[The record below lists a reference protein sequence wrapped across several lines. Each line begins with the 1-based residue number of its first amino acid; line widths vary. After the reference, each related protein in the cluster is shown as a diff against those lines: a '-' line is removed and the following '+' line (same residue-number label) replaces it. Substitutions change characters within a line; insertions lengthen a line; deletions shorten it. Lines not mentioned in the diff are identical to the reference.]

1 MEPTDNGSTQT
12 PATAFFD
19 SVARYIL
26 AQHANEIP
34 DLRRAI
40 VLLPNYHVAQ
50 PLAQALSSAAKLP
63 ALLLPKMVTFS
74 DWSQSVPLA
83 APVVPDTC
91 RAATLY
97 QALRARK
104 WFADADLWGIA
115 SELLGLLDELTQHR
129 VTLPQDEED
138 FLAQLER
145 AYQAKRNAAMQ
156 FEARVVHE
164 LWYAMSA
171 SGELDA
177 ARAYQQRLA
186 QLARQAD
193 APLYVLPTSSLAA
206 PEARFLEG
214 YAELAPVKVF
224 DLREMVAEDESCA
237 VLRTLSPA
245 LSRKREITSDLAAVF
260 GQPSRM
266 ASSSIRESGYSP
278 LPLAGEGL
286 GERVGLRDQA
296 THLREHFPQAV
307 LTHPSAG
314 SGGCPTKSSM
324 GRTGR
329 KLSLFGAHGLEQEA
343 RAAEVQVRRWLL
355 AGKQNIALVAQD
367 RLVARRVRALLERA
381 GVLVRDESGW
391 TMSTLAV
398 STVLMRWLDAL
409 QSDFYYQDL
418 LDLLKSPFIFADQN
432 ASVRKQAVYQLEQLV
447 RKHGVASRL
456 DAFLDLA
463 YGENEVQMALVRL
476 RQAAEALRK
485 NSDTLSGWL
494 RALDESLVIL
504 GVTQGLAADAAG
516 AQLLQALQIWQQELA
531 ADSTR
536 FSRAEWR
543 HWLAQQLDA
552 HTFRDS
558 SIDSPVLLTHLA
570 ATRWRSFDAVLLLG
584 ADASHLPSTN
594 NGSVWFNDAV
604 RSTLGLPTRECQLAQ
619 QRDDLLA
626 LLAMNDTVLA
636 TWQASKSGEKNLLS
650 PYLEML
656 RALHE
661 LAYGDDL
668 AERELG
674 ALLEQAQVRVPE
686 DRGQKTEDRGF
697 VAATRQFINKGVV
710 KPHDT
715 LSSALCPLPSA
726 MPHPSVPH
734 SLIPSHISASGYNS
748 LVACPYQFYARHML
762 RLNELDEVRESVE
775 KRDYGEW
782 VHGILHRFHQQ
793 FPVLAEHSR
802 SALEQMLRHIS
813 SEVFAPTVERDYLA
827 RAWLLRWQQ
836 AIPAYLDAQL
846 KSEAEGWRYQ
856 NGEVPF
862 ELPLTGELTL
872 HGRIDRVDA
881 RESECRV
888 LDYKMMEATRLRN
901 KLKEAGEDVQLACY
915 AHVYEADE
923 AAFISI
929 EKDKVVAV
937 APPQDLPE
945 LAGANIERLLE
956 VFTQMREGAAMP
968 AHGVDEACAYCEM
981 RGLCRKSEWSAA

>member
-1 MEPTDNGSTQT
+1 MKPAINGGAQT
-12 PATAFFD
+12 ASAVFFD
-19 SVARYIL
+19 SVARHIL
-26 AQHANEIP
+26 AQHAHEIP

-50 PLAQALSSAAKLP
+50 PLAQALARLTKRP
-63 ALLLPKMVTFS
+63 ALLLPQMVTLN
-74 DWSQSVPLA
+74 DWAQSVPLSSS
-83 APVVPDTC
+83 VVPDTC

-115 SELLGLLDELTQHR
+115 SELRSLLDELTQHH

-138 FLAQLER
+138 FLSQLES
-145 AYQAKRNAAMQ
+145 AYQAKRNASMQ

-186 QLARQAD
+186 HLALQAD
-193 APLYVLPTSSLAA
+193 APLVVLLASTLAA
-206 PEARFLEG
+206 PEAHFLEA
-214 YAELAPVKVF
+214 YAEHAPVKVF
-224 DLREMVAEDESCA
+224 DLREMAVDEASCA
-237 VLRTLSPA
+237 VLHTA
-245 LSRKREITSDLAAVF
+245 LQL
-260 GQPSRM
+260 PS
-266 ASSSIRESGYSP
+266 SH
-278 LPLAGEGL
+278 
-286 GERVGLRDQA
+286 LRDQA
-296 THLREHFPQAV
+296 AHLREHYPHAV
-307 LTHPSAG
+307 LNLPSTD
-314 SGGCPTKSSM
+314 SDGCPTKSSM
-324 GRTGR
+324 GRT
-329 KLSLFGAHGLEQEA
+329 LSLFGAHSLEQEA

-355 AGKQNIALVAQD
+355 AGKQSIALVAQD

-381 GVLVRDESGW
+381 GVLVCDESGW

-418 LDLLKSPFIFADQN
+418 LDLLKSPFIFADQ
-432 ASVRKQAVYQLEQLV
+432 SSQERKQAVYQLEQLV
-447 RKHGVASRL
+447 RKHGVASHL

-463 YGENEVQMALVRL
+463 HGANEVQVALVRL
-476 RQAAEALRK
+476 RQAAETLRK

-494 RALDESLVIL
+494 HALDDSLAVL
-504 GVTQGLAADAAG
+504 GVTQGLGGDAAG
-516 AQLLQALQIWQQELA
+516 AQLLQALKTWQQELA
-531 ADSTR
+531 ADNTR
-536 FSRAEWR
+536 FSLAEWR

-558 SIDSPVLLTHLA
+558 AIDSPVLLTHLA

-584 ADASHLPSTN
+584 ADATHLPSGD

-604 RSTLGLPTRECQLAQ
+604 RSTLGLPTREVHLAQ

-674 ALLEQAQVRVPE
+674 ALLEDVQVRGT
-686 DRGQKTEDRGF
+686 DF
-697 VAATRQFINKGVV
+697 
-710 KPHDT
+710 
-715 LSSALCPLPSA
+715 PLPEAAA
-726 MPHPSVPH
+726 MPEPAVPQN
-734 SLIPSHISASGYNS
+734 LIPGRISASGYNS

-762 RLNELDEVRESVE
+762 RLNEMDEVREGVE

-782 VHGILHRFHQQ
+782 VHDILHRFHQQ
-793 FPVLAEHSR
+793 FPVLNEHTR
-802 SALEQMLRHIS
+802 ATLEEVLQHIS
-813 SEVFAPTVERDYLA
+813 GEVFAPAVERDYLA

-862 ELPLTGELTL
+862 ELPLTDELML
-872 HGRIDRVDA
+872 RGRIDRVDVQA
-881 RESECRV
+881 DGTVRV
-888 LDYKMMEATRLRN
+888 LDYKMMDAGRLRN
-901 KLKEAGEDVQLACY
+901 KLKEAGEDVQLPCY
-915 AHVYEADE
+915 ASVYEADE

-929 EKDKVVAV
+929 EKDKVIAV
-937 APPQDLPE
+937 VPPQDLPE
-945 LAGANIERLLE
+945 LAQANIERLTEL
-956 VFTQMREGAAMP
+956 FAQMRNGAAMP
-968 AHGVDEACAYCEM
+968 AHGVDEACTYCEM

>member
-1 MEPTDNGSTQT
+1 MEPANNGGTQM
-12 PATAFFD
+12 ASAVFFD
-19 SVARYIL
+19 SVARHIV
-26 AQHANEIP
+26 AQHAHELP
-34 DLRRAI
+34 DLRRAV

-50 PLAQALSSAAKLP
+50 PLAQALAKAANLP
-63 ALLLPKMVTFS
+63 ALLLPQMITLNE
-74 DWSQSVPLA
+74 WAQSVPLA

-115 SELLGLLDELTQHR
+115 SELLSLLDELTQHH

-138 FLAQLER
+138 FLAQLEN

-186 QLARQAD
+186 QLALQAD
-193 APLYVLPTSSLAA
+193 APLVVLLASSLAA
-206 PEARFLEG
+206 PEARFLEA
-214 YAELAPVKVF
+214 YAEHAPVRIF
-224 DLREMVAEDESCA
+224 DLREMVELETSCA
-237 VLRTLSPA
+237 VLQTLTPA
-245 LSRKREITSDLAAVF
+245 LSRLRE
-260 GQPSRM
+260 
-266 ASSSIRESGYSP
+266 RESIYSP
-278 LPLAGEGL
+278 LPQAGEGQGVRGGL
-286 GERVGLRDQA
+286 SSLRDQA
-296 THLREHFPQAV
+296 AHLREHFPLAALNQR
-307 LTHPSAG
+307 L
-314 SGGCPTKSSM
+314 C
-324 GRTGR
+324 
-329 KLSLFGAHGLEQEA
+329 LFGAHSLEQEA

-355 AGKQNIALVAQD
+355 AGKQNIAIVAQD

-418 LDLLKSPFIFADQN
+418 LDLLKSPFIFADQPTQE
-432 ASVRKQAVYQLEQLV
+432 RKQAVYQLEQLV
-447 RKHGVASRL
+447 RKHGVASHL
-456 DAFLDLA
+456 EAFLDLA
-463 YGENEVQMALVRL
+463 HGEEEVQVALARL
-476 RQAAEALRK
+476 RQAAEVLRK

-494 RALDESLVIL
+494 HTLDESLAIL
-504 GVTQGLAADAAG
+504 GVVQGLAGDVAG
-516 AQLLQALQIWQQELA
+516 AQLLQALQTWQQELA
-531 ADSTR
+531 VDSTR
-536 FSRAEWR
+536 FSRTEWR

-558 SIDSPVLLTHLA
+558 AIDSPVLLTHLA

-584 ADASHLPSTN
+584 ADATHLPSGDS
-594 NGSVWFNDAV
+594 GSVWFNDAV
-604 RSTLGLPTRECQLAQ
+604 RSTLGLPTRELHLVQ

-636 TWQASKSGEKNLLS
+636 TWQASKSGEQNLLS

-668 AERELG
+668 AEHELG
-674 ALLEQAQVRVPE
+674 ALLEHAQVRGA
-686 DRGQKTEDRGF
+686 DF
-697 VAATRQFINKGVV
+697 
-710 KPHDT
+710 
-715 LSSALCPLPSA
+715 PLPQAPA
-726 MPHPSVPH
+726 MPAPSVPP
-734 SLIPSHISASGYNS
+734 SLIPVRISASGYNS
-748 LVACPYQFYARHML
+748 LVACPYQYYARHML
-762 RLNELDEVRESVE
+762 RLNEMDEVREGVE

-782 VHGILHRFHQQ
+782 VHDILHRFHQQ
-793 FPVLAEHSR
+793 FPVLGEH
-802 SALEQMLRHIS
+802 AQDELEQALQQIS
-813 SEVFAPTVERDYLA
+813 NAVFAPTVERDYLA

-862 ELPLTGELTL
+862 ELPLTDELML
-872 HGRIDRVDA
+872 HGRIDRVDVQTDGA
-881 RESECRV
+881 ARV
-888 LDYKMMEATRLRN
+888 LDYKMMDATRLRN
-901 KLKEAGEDVQLACY
+901 KLKEPGEDVQLACY

-929 EKDKVVAV
+929 EKDKVIAV

-945 LAGANIERLLE
+945 LAHANIERLTGL
-956 VFTQMREGAAMP
+956 FAQMRNGVAMP

-981 RGLCRKSEWSAA
+981 RGLCRKSEWSARSDD